1 MSFVFYDTETTGT
14 DTSFDQVLQFA
25 AIRTDAD
32 LNELDRIE
40 LRCRLLPHI
49 VPAPGAL
56 RVTKVTMEQL
66 LHPSLPTHYEMISE
80 IRGKLAEWSPSVFSG
95 WNTLNFDEHLLRQAF
110 YQCLYPP
117 YLTNTGGNCRVDLMK
132 IVQAASHLEPGCLNI
147 PRGGSGRSVFKLDQ
161 LAPANGFNHANAHD
175 AVADVEATI
184 HIARLIRDRAPEL
197 WSGALRFSQKAA
209 VGVFLEEEPAFV
221 LTEHYFNKPYQFVLT
236 KIGHEP
242 DNEGVVYALDLTA
255 SLTELRSLSHPQLV
269 SRLSR
274 SPKLVRRIRTNSN
287 PVLHA
292 VDDVPGGARLSP
304 EEAHRR
310 AALVSDDAELV
321 ARLVRAFAE
330 TRPDRGVSEH
340 VEEQL
345 YGAFIGRDDE
355 ARMAAFHAAD
365 WGHRLEIVESF
376 EDQRLVEL
384 GRRLIFMHQPESLPR
399 GVRAAHERF
408 LARRLSGQGFGIVP
422 WTTLSKADADA
433 QELLVG
439 CSDEER
445 AIIEGVRAHIAERMA
460 FAQRMLDES

>member
-14 DTSFDQVLQFA
+14 DTNFDQVLQFA

-49 VPAPGAL
+49 VPAPAAL
-56 RVTKVTMEQL
+56 RVTRVTMEQL
-66 LHPSLPTHYEMISE
+66 LHPSLPSHYEMICE
-80 IRGKLAEWSPSVFSG
+80 IRGRLEEWSPCVFSG

-110 YQCLYPP
+110 YQCLHPP

-132 IVQAASHLEPGCLNI
+132 VAQAVSHLEPGCLNV
-147 PRGGSGRSVFKLDQ
+147 PGAGSGRLVFKLDQ

-184 HIARLIRDRAPEL
+184 HVARLIRDRAPEL
-197 WSGALRFSQKAA
+197 WSNALRFSQKAA
-209 VGVFLEEEPAFV
+209 VAVFLEEEPAFV

-255 SLTELRSLSHPQLV
+255 SLTELRSLSHPQMV
-269 SRLSR
+269 ARLSR
-274 SPKLVRRIRTNSN
+274 SPKLVRRIRTNSV
-287 PVLHA
+287 PVLHP
-292 VDDVPGGARLSP
+292 VDDVPGGARLGAD
-304 EEAHRR
+304 EAHRR
-310 AALVSDDAELV
+310 AALVSADDDLR

-330 TRPDRGVSEH
+330 TRAAYDPSEH

-345 YGAFIGRDDE
+345 YSAFIGRDDE

-365 WGHRLEIVESF
+365 WNDRLEIVESF

-384 GRRLIFMHQPESLPR
+384 GRRLIYMHRPESLPADLK
-399 GVRAAHERF
+399 AALERF
-408 LARRLSGQGFGIVP
+408 MARRLSGHGFAVTR
-422 WTTLSKADADA
+422 WTTLSKADAEA
-433 QELLVG
+433 QTLLAG
-439 CSDEER
+439 CSKEER
-445 AIIEGVRAHIAERMA
+445 AILEGVRAHIAERMA
-460 FAQRMLDES
+460 FAQRMAGEV